1 MFFTIYFLSVILN
14 YLLKYSLNLGIPLKD
29 ENNHEPT
36 VQARQLG
43 VNGRGQRVRHQ
54 PRMTAIEIGMYVL
67 LAAFCFAIV
76 VCFLFHIMYNIYRVS
91 SFLK

>member
-1 MFFTIYFLSVILN
+1 M
-14 YLLKYSLNLGIPLKD
+14 KD

-43 VNGRGQRVRHQ
+43 GVNGRRQGVRHQ
-54 PRMTAIEIGMYVL
+54 PHMTPVEIGMYVL

-76 VCFLFHIMYNIYRVS
+76 VIYIYFSLFFLDLLLRFIYYDLFSDICCVVRCICI
-91 SFLK
+91 

>member
-1 MFFTIYFLSVILN
+1 M
-14 YLLKYSLNLGIPLKD
+14 KD

-43 VNGRGQRVRHQ
+43 VNGRQKVRHQ
-54 PRMTAIEIGMYVL
+54 PRMTPVEIGMYVL

-76 VCFLFHIMYNIYRVS
+76 VCHYLLISYIQCSVKFQMTQLFLDIRCVVRSLCI
-91 SFLK
+91 